1 MYKVFSLCAIFVMAK
16 IWRTFQNKLAK
27 LLEFSLG
34 EKKKKSHFFV
44 QKKNTTYLWQM
55 GLFFFMWQLCDCE
68 NLATFQNK
76 LAKLVDGFSILKKEI
91 PIFLF
96 RKRTPLIYGKWD
108 LVLRLI
114 DYF

>member
-1 MYKVFSLCAIFVMAK
+1 
-16 IWRTFQNKLAK
+16 
-27 LLEFSLG
+27 
-34 EKKKKSHFFV
+34 
-44 QKKNTTYLWQM
+44 
-55 GLFFFMWQLCDCE
+55 MWQLCDCE

-76 LAKLVDGFSILKKEI
+76 LAKLVVEFSILKKEI